1 MMKADNK
8 KQNNDHELLI
18 KLLQDKYEGAKAES
32 LTAIYAENPDYAG
45 RIKAMGRKS
54 KELFGTTLAL
64 YLKQI
69 GVIGLRKKTEKASDA
84 ESGAPKEI
92 ISVQDNRVA
101 NVSEAETT
109 VQNETESRIEAIIET
124 ETENEIITESEIS
137 VEAEI
142 SAESETRVEAAIGTE
157 FEARVEAG
165 IGADIDT
172 KVDAG
177 ITTESGAE
185 IEAEIKSE
193 VEVGS
198 YNEPEL
204 RTELETE
211 SEIKTESDALL
222 ATEIASVSE
231 IAAEP
236 ETKPEPVVNP
246 EDKVELETKKFDE
259 VTKSVEKIVPK
270 GEEELKKVEPE
281 DERKAEEEFRRRAE
295 EEKKA
300 EEQRKLEEERRLEE
314 ERKAEELRL
323 EEERKA
329 EEARR
334 AEEERIAEAQRKIE
348 EAYKRF
354 ETEHLIWEEH
364 CVKCL
369 EEREEVF
376 QKRCSDRRT
385 ELEDEAANRRDD
397 SIKAATEIMI
407 MYQKQLIEAQNIL
420 DSLGIFKF
428 GEKKAQ
434 KAIIAKAEEK
444 IAKAKHDIDAAKELY
459 YSELPVIDFKIR
471 LAEEQIRLDVENDIP
486 MPIEPVLKLD
496 TDEELSA

>member
-8 KQNNDHELLI
+8 KQNNEHELLI

-109 VQNETESRIEAIIET
+109 VQNETESRIEAITET
-124 ETENEIITESEIS
+124 EIENEIITESETS
-137 VEAEI
+137 VE
-142 SAESETRVEAAIGTE
+142 
-157 FEARVEAG
+157 
-165 IGADIDT
+165 
-172 KVDAG
+172 AG
-177 ITTESGAE
+177 ITTESEVE
-185 IEAEIKSE
+185 IEAQIKSEDDIEIKSE
-193 VEVGS
+193 VDTEIKS
-198 YNEPEL
+198 DADITINSENESAAYNEPEL

-211 SEIKTESDALL
+211 SEIKPESDALL

-231 IAAEP
+231 TAAEP

>member
-1 MMKADNK
+1 MIQADNK

-69 GVIGLRKKTEKASDA
+69 GVIGLKKKTAKASDA
-84 ESGAPKEI
+84 EIDAEI
-92 ISVQDNRVA
+92 RAESRVEIAAEIRPENRSE
-101 NVSEAETT
+101 NEIVSENRA
-109 VQNETESRIEAIIET
+109 ET
-124 ETENEIITESEIS
+124 ETENGS
-137 VEAEI
+137 VSRTDTAEN
-142 SAESETRVEAAIGTE
+142 AETDNSTGT
-157 FEARVEAG
+157 V
-165 IGADIDT
+165 ADT
-172 KVDAG
+172 V
-177 ITTESGAE
+177 TESGAADGVGIVSN
-185 IEAEIKSE
+185 IETVTETMS
-193 VEVGS
+193 
-198 YNEPEL
+198 EL
-204 RTELETE
+204 RTEVEAGTVSDTVFENVTDSVTAAETE
-211 SEIKTESDALL
+211 SVTNRNINSVLETDA
-222 ATEIASVSE
+222 AP
-231 IAAEP
+231 AAEA
-236 ETKPEPVVNP
+236 KPEVNP

-270 GEEELKKVEPE
+270 GDEEPEKKVEPE

-300 EEQRKLEEERRLEE
+300 EELRKLEEERRLEE

-354 ETEHLIWEEH
+354 ETEHTIWEEH
-364 CVKCL
+364 CLKCL

-376 QKRCSDRRT
+376 QKRCSDRKT

-420 DSLGIFKF
+420 DSLGLFKF

-444 IAKAKHDIDAAKELY
+444 IVNAKHDIEAAKELY
-459 YSELPVIDFKIR
+459 YSELPIIDFKIR
-471 LAEEQIRLDVENDIP
+471 LAEEQMRLDVENDIP

-496 TDEELSA
+496 TEDEPAV

>member
-8 KQNNDHELLI
+8 KQNNEHELLI

-124 ETENEIITESEIS
+124 EIENEIITESETS
-137 VEAEI
+137 VE
-142 SAESETRVEAAIGTE
+142 
-157 FEARVEAG
+157 
-165 IGADIDT
+165 
-172 KVDAG
+172 AG
-177 ITTESGAE
+177 ITTESEVE
-185 IEAEIKSE
+185 IEAQIKSEDDIEIKSE
-193 VEVGS
+193 VDTEIKSDADITVNS
-198 YNEPEL
+198 ENEIAAYNEPEL
-204 RTELETE
+204 RTELEIE

-231 IAAEP
+231 TAAEP

>member
-1 MMKADNK
+1 MIQADNK

-54 KELFGTTLAL
+54 RELFGTTLAL

-69 GVIGLRKKTEKASDA
+69 GVIGLKKKTAKASDA
-84 ESGAPKEI
+84 EIDAELRAESHVEI
-92 ISVQDNRVA
+92 AAEIRPENRSE
-101 NVSEAETT
+101 NEIVSENRA
-109 VQNETESRIEAIIET
+109 ET
-124 ETENEIITESEIS
+124 ETENGS
-137 VEAEI
+137 VSRTDTAEN
-142 SAESETRVEAAIGTE
+142 AETDNSTSTV
-157 FEARVEAG
+157 
-165 IGADIDT
+165 ADT
-172 KVDAG
+172 V
-177 ITTESGAE
+177 TESGAADSSG
-185 IEAEIKSE
+185 IEAE
-193 VEVGS
+193 
-198 YNEPEL
+198 
-204 RTELETE
+204 
-211 SEIKTESDALL
+211 A
-222 ATEIASVSE
+222 
-231 IAAEP
+231 
-236 ETKPEPVVNP
+236 KPEVNP
-246 EDKVELETKKFDE
+246 EDKVELETKRFDE

-270 GEEELKKVEPE
+270 GDEEPEKKVEPE

-300 EEQRKLEEERRLEE
+300 EELRKLEEERRLEE

-354 ETEHLIWEEH
+354 ETEHTIWEEH
-364 CVKCL
+364 CLKCL

-376 QKRCSDRRT
+376 QKRCSDRKT

-420 DSLGIFKF
+420 DSLGLFKF

-444 IAKAKHDIDAAKELY
+444 IANAKHDIEAAKELY
-459 YSELPVIDFKIR
+459 YSELPIIDFKIR
-471 LAEEQIRLDVENDIP
+471 LAEEQMRLDVENDIP

-496 TDEELSA
+496 TEEEPAV

>member
-8 KQNNDHELLI
+8 KQNNEHELLI

-109 VQNETESRIEAIIET
+109 VQNKTESRIEAIIET
-124 ETENEIITESEIS
+124 EIENEIVTESETS
-137 VEAEI
+137 VE
-142 SAESETRVEAAIGTE
+142 
-157 FEARVEAG
+157 
-165 IGADIDT
+165 
-172 KVDAG
+172 AG
-177 ITTESGAE
+177 ITTESEVE
-185 IEAEIKSE
+185 IEAQIKSEDDIEIKSE
-193 VEVGS
+193 VDTEIKSDADITVNS
-198 YNEPEL
+198 ENEITAYNEPEL

-211 SEIKTESDALL
+211 SEIKTESDTLL

-231 IAAEP
+231 TAAEP

>member
-8 KQNNDHELLI
+8 KQNNEHELLI

-69 GVIGLRKKTEKASDA
+69 GVIGLRKKTEKASDV

-109 VQNETESRIEAIIET
+109 VQDETESRIEAIIET
-124 ETENEIITESEIS
+124 EIENEIITESETS
-137 VEAEI
+137 VE
-142 SAESETRVEAAIGTE
+142 
-157 FEARVEAG
+157 
-165 IGADIDT
+165 
-172 KVDAG
+172 AG
-177 ITTESGAE
+177 ITTESEVE
-185 IEAEIKSE
+185 IEAQIKSEDDIEIKSE
-193 VEVGS
+193 VDTEIKSDADITVNS
-198 YNEPEL
+198 ENEIAAYNEPEL
-204 RTELETE
+204 RTELEIE

-231 IAAEP
+231 TAAEP

-496 TDEELSA
+496 TDEELNA

>member
-8 KQNNDHELLI
+8 KQNNEHELLI

-92 ISVQDNRVA
+92 ISVQDNRVT

-109 VQNETESRIEAIIET
+109 VQDETESRIEAIIET
-124 ETENEIITESEIS
+124 EIENEIITESETS
-137 VEAEI
+137 VE
-142 SAESETRVEAAIGTE
+142 
-157 FEARVEAG
+157 
-165 IGADIDT
+165 
-172 KVDAG
+172 AG
-177 ITTESGAE
+177 ITTESEVE
-185 IEAEIKSE
+185 IEAQIKSEDDIEIKSE
-193 VEVGS
+193 VDTEIKSDADITVNS
-198 YNEPEL
+198 ENEIAAYNEPEL
-204 RTELETE
+204 RTELEIE
-211 SEIKTESDALL
+211 SEIKTESDALI

-231 IAAEP
+231 TAA
-236 ETKPEPVVNP
+236 EPVVNP

>member
-8 KQNNDHELLI
+8 KQNNEHELLI

-92 ISVQDNRVA
+92 ISVLDNRVA

-109 VQNETESRIEAIIET
+109 VQDETESRIEAIIET
-124 ETENEIITESEIS
+124 EIENEIVTESETS
-137 VEAEI
+137 VE
-142 SAESETRVEAAIGTE
+142 
-157 FEARVEAG
+157 
-165 IGADIDT
+165 
-172 KVDAG
+172 AG
-177 ITTESGAE
+177 ITTESEVE
-185 IEAEIKSE
+185 IEAQIKSEDDIEIKSE
-193 VEVGS
+193 VDTEIKSDADITVNS
-198 YNEPEL
+198 ENEIAAYNEPEL

-231 IAAEP
+231 TAAEP

>member
-8 KQNNDHELLI
+8 KQNNEHELLI

-109 VQNETESRIEAIIET
+109 VQDETESRIEAIIET
-124 ETENEIITESEIS
+124 EIENEIITESETS
-137 VEAEI
+137 VE
-142 SAESETRVEAAIGTE
+142 
-157 FEARVEAG
+157 
-165 IGADIDT
+165 
-172 KVDAG
+172 AG
-177 ITTESGAE
+177 ITTESEVE
-185 IEAEIKSE
+185 IEAQIKSEDDIEIKSE
-193 VEVGS
+193 VDTEIKSDADITVNS
-198 YNEPEL
+198 ENEITAYNEPEL

-211 SEIKTESDALL
+211 SEIKTESDTLL

-231 IAAEP
+231 TAAEP

>member
-8 KQNNDHELLI
+8 KQNNEHELLI

-109 VQNETESRIEAIIET
+109 VQDETESRIEAIIET
-124 ETENEIITESEIS
+124 EIENEIITESETS
-137 VEAEI
+137 VE
-142 SAESETRVEAAIGTE
+142 
-157 FEARVEAG
+157 
-165 IGADIDT
+165 
-172 KVDAG
+172 AG
-177 ITTESGAE
+177 ITTESEVE
-185 IEAEIKSE
+185 IEAQIKSEDDIEIKSE
-193 VEVGS
+193 VDTEIKSDADITVNS
-198 YNEPEL
+198 ENEIAAYNEPEL
-204 RTELETE
+204 RTELEIG

-231 IAAEP
+231 TAAEP

>member
-8 KQNNDHELLI
+8 KQNNEHELLI

-92 ISVQDNRVA
+92 ISVQDNRVT

-109 VQNETESRIEAIIET
+109 VQDETESRIEAIIET
-124 ETENEIITESEIS
+124 EIENEIVTESETS
-137 VEAEI
+137 VE
-142 SAESETRVEAAIGTE
+142 
-157 FEARVEAG
+157 
-165 IGADIDT
+165 
-172 KVDAG
+172 AG
-177 ITTESGAE
+177 ITTESEVE
-185 IEAEIKSE
+185 IEAQIKSEDDIEIKSE
-193 VEVGS
+193 VDTEIKSDADITVNS
-198 YNEPEL
+198 ENEIAAYNESEL
-204 RTELETE
+204 RTELEIE

-231 IAAEP
+231 TAAEP

>member
-92 ISVQDNRVA
+92 ISVQDNRGA

-109 VQNETESRIEAIIET
+109 VQDETESRIEALIET
-124 ETENEIITESEIS
+124 EIENEIVTESETS
-137 VEAEI
+137 VE
-142 SAESETRVEAAIGTE
+142 
-157 FEARVEAG
+157 
-165 IGADIDT
+165 
-172 KVDAG
+172 AG
-177 ITTESGAE
+177 ITTESEVE
-185 IEAEIKSE
+185 IEAQIKSEDDIEIKSE
-193 VEVGS
+193 VDTEIKSDADITVNS
-198 YNEPEL
+198 ENEIAAYNEPEL
-204 RTELETE
+204 RTELEIE

-231 IAAEP
+231 TVSEP

>member
-8 KQNNDHELLI
+8 KQNNEHELLI

-92 ISVQDNRVA
+92 ISVQDNRVT

-109 VQNETESRIEAIIET
+109 VQDETESRIEAIIET
-124 ETENEIITESEIS
+124 EIENEIVTESETS
-137 VEAEI
+137 VE
-142 SAESETRVEAAIGTE
+142 
-157 FEARVEAG
+157 
-165 IGADIDT
+165 
-172 KVDAG
+172 AG
-177 ITTESGAE
+177 ITTESEVE
-185 IEAEIKSE
+185 IEAQIKSEDDIEIKSE
-193 VEVGS
+193 VDTEIKSDADITVNS
-198 YNEPEL
+198 ENEIAAYNEPEL
-204 RTELETE
+204 RTELEIE
-211 SEIKTESDALL
+211 SEIKTESDALI

-231 IAAEP
+231 TAAEP

>member
-8 KQNNDHELLI
+8 KQNNEHELLI

-92 ISVQDNRVA
+92 ISIQDNRVT

-109 VQNETESRIEAIIET
+109 VQDETESRIEAIIET
-124 ETENEIITESEIS
+124 EIVTESETS
-137 VEAEI
+137 VE
-142 SAESETRVEAAIGTE
+142 
-157 FEARVEAG
+157 
-165 IGADIDT
+165 
-172 KVDAG
+172 AG
-177 ITTESGAE
+177 ITTESEVE
-185 IEAEIKSE
+185 IEAQIKSEDDIEIKSE
-193 VEVGS
+193 VDTEIKSDADITVNS
-198 YNEPEL
+198 ENEIAAYNEPEL

-231 IAAEP
+231 TAAEP

>member
-8 KQNNDHELLI
+8 KQNNEHELLI

-109 VQNETESRIEAIIET
+109 VQDETESRIEAIIET
-124 ETENEIITESEIS
+124 EIENEIITESETS
-137 VEAEI
+137 VE
-142 SAESETRVEAAIGTE
+142 
-157 FEARVEAG
+157 
-165 IGADIDT
+165 
-172 KVDAG
+172 AG
-177 ITTESGAE
+177 ITTESEVE
-185 IEAEIKSE
+185 IEAQIKSEDDIEIKSE
-193 VEVGS
+193 VDTEIKSDANITVNS
-198 YNEPEL
+198 ENEIAAYNEPEL
-204 RTELETE
+204 RTELEIE
-211 SEIKTESDALL
+211 SEIKTESDVLL

-231 IAAEP
+231 TAAEP

>member
-84 ESGAPKEI
+84 ESGAHKEI

-109 VQNETESRIEAIIET
+109 VQDETESRIEAIIET
-124 ETENEIITESEIS
+124 EIVTESETS
-137 VEAEI
+137 VE
-142 SAESETRVEAAIGTE
+142 
-157 FEARVEAG
+157 
-165 IGADIDT
+165 
-172 KVDAG
+172 AG
-177 ITTESGAE
+177 ITTESEVE
-185 IEAEIKSE
+185 IEAQMKSEDDIEIKSE
-193 VEVGS
+193 VDTEIKSDADITVNS
-198 YNEPEL
+198 ENEIAAYNEPEL
-204 RTELETE
+204 RTELEIE

-231 IAAEP
+231 TAAEP

-444 IAKAKHDIDAAKELY
+444 ITKAKHDIEAAKELY

-486 MPIEPVLKLD
+486 MPIEPVLRLD

>member
-8 KQNNDHELLI
+8 KQNNEHELLI

-92 ISVQDNRVA
+92 ISVQDNRVT

-109 VQNETESRIEAIIET
+109 VQDETESRIEAIIET
-124 ETENEIITESEIS
+124 EIENEIVTESETS
-137 VEAEI
+137 VE
-142 SAESETRVEAAIGTE
+142 
-157 FEARVEAG
+157 
-165 IGADIDT
+165 
-172 KVDAG
+172 AG
-177 ITTESGAE
+177 ITTESEVE
-185 IEAEIKSE
+185 IEAQIKSEDDIEIKSE
-193 VEVGS
+193 VDTEIKSDADITVNS
-198 YNEPEL
+198 ENEIAAYNEPEL
-204 RTELETE
+204 RTELEIE

-231 IAAEP
+231 TAAEP

>member
-8 KQNNDHELLI
+8 KQNNEHELLI

-109 VQNETESRIEAIIET
+109 VQDETESRIEAIIET
-124 ETENEIITESEIS
+124 EIENEIVTESETS
-137 VEAEI
+137 VE
-142 SAESETRVEAAIGTE
+142 
-157 FEARVEAG
+157 
-165 IGADIDT
+165 
-172 KVDAG
+172 AG
-177 ITTESGAE
+177 ITTESEVE
-185 IEAEIKSE
+185 IEAQIKSEDDIEIKSE
-193 VEVGS
+193 VDTEIKSDADITVNS
-198 YNEPEL
+198 ENEIAAYNEPEL
-204 RTELETE
+204 RTELEIE
-211 SEIKTESDALL
+211 SEIKTESDALI

-231 IAAEP
+231 TAAEP

>member
-8 KQNNDHELLI
+8 KQNNEHELLI

-109 VQNETESRIEAIIET
+109 VQDETESRIEAIIET
-124 ETENEIITESEIS
+124 EIENEIITESETS
-137 VEAEI
+137 VE
-142 SAESETRVEAAIGTE
+142 
-157 FEARVEAG
+157 
-165 IGADIDT
+165 
-172 KVDAG
+172 AG
-177 ITTESGAE
+177 ITTESEVE
-185 IEAEIKSE
+185 IEAQIKSEDDIEIKSE
-193 VEVGS
+193 VDTEIKSDADITVNS
-198 YNEPEL
+198 ENEIAAYNEPEL
-204 RTELETE
+204 RTELEIE
-211 SEIKTESDALL
+211 SEIKTESDALI

-231 IAAEP
+231 TAAEP